1 MLKNVA
7 MLLPTV
13 ELYVII
19 PTQSVNPIYG
29 IVKVCDTELA

>member
-13 ELYVII
+13 ELHVII
-19 PTQSVNPIYG
+19 PRLQSVETYIWNHEG
-29 IVKVCDTELA
+29 L